1 MALKTFPQI
10 ILCLLLVSNWANGKD
25 KESSLQYDV
34 KEVVTGLNFPW
45 SLAFISDNQFLVTE
59 RSGKLRHVVNFT
71 LSKPITGLPEDI
83 YVNGQGGLQDV
94 VLHPNYA
101 QNGWIYLSYSAG
113 TDERNTLKVMR
124 AKLENNHL
132 VDSEV
137 IFTVEPYRSTPVHY
151 GARLAFMD
159 DNSLLISSG
168 DGFDYREDA
177 QRKNNQMGKIL
188 RVLDTGETP
197 TDNPYIGETEKNLSA
212 AVYSIGHRNPQGLV
226 YDLNRDLVFSN
237 EHGPAGGD
245 EINII
250 KRGDNYGW
258 PIVTNGKDYS
268 GAIITPFK
276 KYQGMRQPLVDWTP
290 SIAPS
295 SLAIY
300 NGVMFPQMRGDLLVS
315 TLKAKEIL
323 WIQMQGNKVVDQQ
336 SFLSELGYRFRDI
349 KVHPDGSLYV
359 LVDNEQGKILRVT
372 PKSGE

>member
-1 MALKTFPQI
+1 MALKTFPKI

-59 RSGKLRHVVNFT
+59 RTGKLRHVVNFT

-295 SLAIY
+295 SLAMY

-315 TLKAKEIL
+315 TLKSKEIL

-372 PKSGE
+372 SKSG